1 MYANQTWGQSNSD
14 HFTKLWEFQK
24 KSLRIINFIPDTA
37 SLRVIYKNLK
47 IMKLPDNIVL
57 QNTLLIKEFF
67 NEELPKPFNE
77 HFKNLNDQH

>member
-1 MYANQTWGQSNSD
+1 
-14 HFTKLWEFQK
+14 
-24 KSLRIINFIPDTA
+24 
-37 SLRVIYKNLK
+37 
-47 IMKLPDNIVL
+47 MKLPDNIVL